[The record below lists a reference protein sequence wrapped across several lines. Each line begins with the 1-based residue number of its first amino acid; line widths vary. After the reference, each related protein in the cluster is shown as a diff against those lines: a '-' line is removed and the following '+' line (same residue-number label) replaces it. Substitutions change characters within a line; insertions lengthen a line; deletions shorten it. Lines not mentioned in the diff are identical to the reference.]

1 MHELGIV
8 FHLIEQVNKLAVEN
22 HVNHIASVTLEVGE
36 VSAVIPYFVE
46 DCWNWAVKKETVLKN
61 SKIKIEQIDA
71 VSYCEDCK
79 KEYSTV
85 EHAKICPYCGS
96 EHTYLLRGNEIC
108 LKEIE
113 VIDDEAYEEPTE
125 IEQAT
130 DEDIE
135 EALAELQ
142 RLTEEQT
149 E

>member
-8 FHLIEQVNKLAVEN
+8 FHIIEQVNKLAIEN
-22 HVNHIASVTLEVGE
+22 DVKHIASVTLEVGE

-61 SKIKIEQIDA
+61 AKIKIEQIDA
-71 VSYCEDCK
+71 VTYCEDCGK
-79 KEYSTV
+79 TYSTV
-85 EHAKICPYCGS
+85 EHAKICPHCGS
-96 EHTYLLRGNEIC
+96 EHTYLLKGNEVC

-113 VIDDEAYEEPTE
+113 AIDDDDYEETE
-125 IEQAT
+125 GIEEAS

-135 EALAELQ
+135 EALAELAK
-142 RLTEEQT
+142 LTESET